1 MKTISFT
8 VPGFSILLPAFLFC
22 AFSLPASASPAA
34 KFKTPALKARPVYD
48 GVPQTAQQAAAK
60 PEGSTYT
67 ENNPVTRAA
76 INAGVLASAR
86 RIDQVITVM
95 TADKPS
101 GAYLFIPQAEPDQ
114 NIFSASLEIQ
124 TPAATPIY
132 TSVSFA
138 PLTSGETGTLYD
150 TVEYDPNSCAF
161 IAQNASKDLKYAG
174 VLRKDIVMLDGGPVR
189 IFLMPAGT
197 GCIVIKKEVVR

>member
-1 MKTISFT
+1 MKTILFT
-8 VPGFSILLPAFLFC
+8 VPGFSILFPALLCC
-22 AFSLPASASPAA
+22 AFSLPASASPAV
-34 KFKTPALKARPVYD
+34 KLKTPAFKAPPVHD
-48 GVPQTAQQAAAK
+48 GVQQAAPQAAAK
-60 PEGSTYT
+60 PESAAYPA
-67 ENNPVTRAA
+67 NNPVTRAA

-101 GAYLFIPQAEPDQ
+101 GAYLFIPQSEPDQ

-150 TVEYDPNSCAF
+150 TVAYDPNSCAF

-174 VLRKDIVMLDGGPVR
+174 VLRKDIVMLDGGSVR